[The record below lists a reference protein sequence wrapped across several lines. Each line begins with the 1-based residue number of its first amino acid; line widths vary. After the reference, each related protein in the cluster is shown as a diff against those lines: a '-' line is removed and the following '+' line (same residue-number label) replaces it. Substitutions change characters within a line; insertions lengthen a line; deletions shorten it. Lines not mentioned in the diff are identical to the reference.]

1 MGRTENRTPEEFH
14 HLANV
19 TQGILWQGVAAVMAA
34 RISIAES
41 RKVCEETASLLAA
54 LRDDRRF
61 RRRPLSGR

>member
-41 RKVCEETASLLAA
+41 RKL
-54 LRDDRRF
+54 
-61 RRRPLSGR
+61 